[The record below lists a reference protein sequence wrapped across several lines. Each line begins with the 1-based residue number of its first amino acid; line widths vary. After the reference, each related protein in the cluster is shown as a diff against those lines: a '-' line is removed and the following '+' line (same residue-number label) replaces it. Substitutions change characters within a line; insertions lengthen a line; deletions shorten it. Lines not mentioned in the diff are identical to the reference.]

1 MPKAKTAL
9 TFQIIIDN
17 LYQEGC
23 RHLQIIPYK
32 KVIFKGFHQ
41 QELLQEIG
49 SNWEIANNL
58 NVQDW
63 DKWKEFLLNVV
74 YQSKA
79 GAAWPLTLETWIT
92 FHSNYLAKEELMS
105 DFLDTLSHE
114 VAHAVIYNLDI
125 RWGHSPPHPELT
137 EYLKNCCQKKYGID
151 KLKQLLQNEKNK

>member
-1 MPKAKTAL
+1 MPKAKTSL
-9 TFQIIIDN
+9 TFQIIINN

-23 RHLQIIPYK
+23 HYLQIIPYK
-32 KVIFKGFHQ
+32 KITFKGFHQ
-41 QELLQEIG
+41 QKLLQEIG

-92 FHSNYLAKEELMS
+92 FHPNYLKETKLIN
-105 DFLDTLSHE
+105 DLLDTLPHE

-125 RWGHSPPHPELT
+125 RWGHNSPHPELM
-137 EYLKNCCQKKYGID
+137 E
-151 KLKQLLQNEKNK
+151 LLS